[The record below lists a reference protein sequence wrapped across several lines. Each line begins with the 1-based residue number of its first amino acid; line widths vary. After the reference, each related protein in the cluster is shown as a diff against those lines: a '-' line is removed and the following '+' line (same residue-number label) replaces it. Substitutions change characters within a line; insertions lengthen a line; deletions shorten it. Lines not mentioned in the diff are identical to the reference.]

1 MNEIKLKRVEKHD
14 KLLIYSWF
22 NELENIKLKI
32 KTKHKIS
39 IREHNIWFNKM
50 LHSKKKR
57 FWLIITKNKIAG
69 QIRLDLIDKDIF
81 EVDIFIIK
89 NLRGLNIAS
98 NGLALAEK
106 KLKKGSAII
115 STVKKNNKRS
125 LVFFKNCNY
134 HIFFENRILWKLKKV
149 V

>member
-39 IREHNIWFNKM
+39 IREHNIWFNKI
-50 LHSKKKR
+50 LNSKKKK

-89 NLRGLNIAS
+89 NLRGLNIKAKI
-98 NGLALAEK
+98 NYLPMQMGDIHTLLLILLNFKFGLTINL
-106 KLKKGSAII
+106 I
-115 STVKKNNKRS
+115 
-125 LVFFKNCNY
+125 
-134 HIFFENRILWKLKKV
+134 HQ
-149 V
+149 